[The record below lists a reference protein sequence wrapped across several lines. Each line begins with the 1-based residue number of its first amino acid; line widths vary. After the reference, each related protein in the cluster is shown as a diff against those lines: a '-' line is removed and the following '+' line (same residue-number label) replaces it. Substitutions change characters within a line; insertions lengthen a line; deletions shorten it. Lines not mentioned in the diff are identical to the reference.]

1 MLKDEIIEMA
11 KKCGLVGMRSHA
23 DGIYIDALLD
33 FAKLAAEA
41 EREACAK
48 LVEPDDKDKHDA
60 IHGSH
65 INWVIFK
72 MLESKTYDIRTREK
86 DD

>member
-11 KKCGLVGMRSHA
+11 KKCGLVGMRAHV

-48 LVEPDDKDKHDA
+48 LVEPNDKQRHDA

-65 INWVIFK
+65 ISWVIFK
-72 MLESKTYDIRTREK
+72 LLERKTDDIRERGQEC
-86 DD
+86 

>member
-48 LVEPDDKDKHDA
+48 LCEYYFLDGMA
-60 IHGSH
+60 SR
-65 INWVIFK
+65 
-72 MLESKTYDIRTREK
+72 IRTREK